1 MNNKATFIKMDAGL
15 VAMEGVK
22 NSVQHCRAVMAY
34 QPGKFS
40 SSNLPIICAFLM
52 FSFLL

>member
-1 MNNKATFIKMDAGL
+1 MNNKAIFIKMDAGL

-34 QPGKFS
+34 QPENF
-40 SSNLPIICAFLM
+40 PRQTYP
-52 FSFLL
+52 